1 MKRIQIFLLLF
12 LLGSNFIFGQINRNG
27 VPFIRNFEPGE
38 IGSNQ
43 SWVVVQ
49 DQRGVIYDGI
59 NGGVLVY
66 DGVEWNKIPIPNE
79 SDVRSLMVDDNGLVY
94 VGATGEFGYL
104 GPDEHGQLQ
113 YYSLIHTLDSG
124 IQDLKTIWKIYSL
137 DDEIY
142 FCGST
147 SFHGYTP
154 RLKRT
159 TTYKLIDSGFKHGN
173 YAFMVNGKIYLGDY
187 GEGLLEFNNG
197 SFKKALGGSLF
208 GMKAILSMLP
218 YEDSRIM
225 ILTHTFGSFIYDPET
240 GKVSGTGLSKSANQ
254 FLIEN
259 GFYTG
264 VQLPEGNLALG
275 TIYGGLLIVDH
286 EGEILNIIDQEAG
299 MQNKQVLGLFIN
311 SENPGLSQLWVTLDI
326 GITKIEIY
334 SPFKTFEN
342 ESGIETSVNDI
353 ISFNNT
359 CYLATSGGVYYLT
372 SNENGLATF
381 RKLQEIPDQ
390 SWEFLSFSPPGA
402 SSPVL
407 WVATVRGLYQVNS
420 RNEVQLMEKEISNLV
435 SDELLYYSFNLFSD
449 RPSEVF
455 IGGKESIYLL
465 KNINGKWQQSLELK
479 EVADEVRS
487 IVKDSSG
494 NVWAGTM
501 LKGIF
506 KYNLS
511 DPDMVLA
518 QQYTSEDGLPSMNSN
533 YVYHIN
539 SGIYVAT
546 RNGLYKYNEKSDRFE
561 PDPLFGDKYAGKD
574 IEISKVEEAP
584 NGDIWLSL
592 INADGSF
599 SVVHLIKTDGGYEE
613 VSIPFKRL
621 PDMVAYA
628 IYTGAE
634 GLVWIGIS
642 DKIFTYDTKFSRDY
656 DELFHSLTQSVIID
670 QDSLL
675 FGGTNYSISEN
686 GEVRITLEQNRDQRP
701 GIKYRHNNITFH
713 WASPYFDGEEQIQ
726 YSFRLLGFN
735 EDWTRWSDRTE
746 FPYTNLPNRSLVF
759 EVKSRNIYGKEST
772 YAQYAF
778 TILPPWYKTILAF
791 FMYVIAALVLI
802 VVIVKLY
809 TRRLQLEK
817 VRLEGIVARRTAE
830 VVRQKEELEDSIT
843 YASRIQRAILPS
855 EKILNEHLPEN
866 FLLFKPRD
874 IVSGDFYWMTRR
886 GDNIMIVAAD
896 CTGHGVPGAFMSLL
910 GISFLNEIVNRLDIL
925 KSDEILN
932 HLRQEIMSSLKQTGK
947 DDEAKDGM
955 DVAICII
962 DKKKMK
968 AQFSGAYNPL
978 WLVRPLTK
986 NELSEVE
993 KGNELELPPR
1003 SIHDQKNVLI
1013 PFVGDKM
1020 PIGISVKGTLPFTYN
1035 ELKIKKGY
1043 SLYLFSDG
1051 YVDQFGG
1058 PNEKKFM
1065 SKAFKKLILE
1075 IQDQPMSKQEKILD
1089 ERFHEWKGDLDQVD
1103 DILVIGLKID

>member
-1 MKRIQIFLLLF
+1 MKRIQLF
-12 LLGSNFIFGQINRNG
+12 LPLFFLSFNFLFGQINKSG

-43 SWVVVQ
+43 NWVVVQ

-66 DGVEWNKIPIPNE
+66 DGVEWNKISIPNQ

-104 GPDEHGQLQ
+104 SPDEHGQLQ

-124 IQDLKTIWKIYSL
+124 NQDLKTIWKIYSL

-147 SFHGYTP
+147 SFHRYTP
-154 RLKRT
+154 GLKKT
-159 TTYKLIDSGFKHGN
+159 TTFKLIDSGFKHGN

-187 GEGLLEFNNG
+187 GEGLLEFKNG
-197 SFKKALGGSLF
+197 SFKKALGGSIF

-240 GKVSGTGLSKSANQ
+240 GEVSGSGLSDRANK
-254 FLIEN
+254 FIIEN

-264 VQLPEGNLALG
+264 VQLPGGNLALG
-275 TIYGGLLIVDH
+275 TVYGGLLIVDH

-299 MQNKQVLGLFIN
+299 MQNKQVLGLYVN
-311 SENPGLSQLWVTLDI
+311 PENPGLSQLWVTLDI
-326 GITKIEIY
+326 GITKIEVY

-342 ESGIETSVNDI
+342 KSGIETSINDI

-407 WVATVRGLYQVNS
+407 WVATVRGLFQINS

-435 SDELLYYSFNLFSD
+435 SDEFLYYSYNLFSD
-449 RPSEVF
+449 KPSEVF
-455 IGGKESIYLL
+455 IGGKESIYIL

-479 EVADEVRS
+479 DVADEVRS
-487 IVKDSSG
+487 IVKDTSG

-501 LKGIF
+501 LKGVF
-506 KYNLS
+506 KFILS
-511 DPDMVLA
+511 NPDTVLA

-533 YVYHIN
+533 YVYLFD
-539 SGIYVAT
+539 SKIYVAT
-546 RNGLYKYNEKSDRFE
+546 NNGLYKYNEETDRF
-561 PDPLFGDKYAGKD
+561 DPSALFGEKYAGKG
-574 IEISKVEEAP
+574 IEITRVEEAP
-584 NGDIWLSL
+584 NTDIWLSL
-592 INADGSF
+592 INADDSH
-599 SVVHLIKTDGGYEE
+599 SVVRLVKKDGGYEE
-613 VSIPFKRL
+613 LSVPFKRL
-621 PDMVAYA
+621 PDRTTDVIYA
-628 IYTGAE
+628 TGE
-634 GLVWIGIS
+634 NLVWIGIS
-642 DKIFTYDTKFSRDY
+642 DRIFTYNPEVKRDY
-656 DELFHSLTQSVIID
+656 DEIFHSLTMDVTID
-670 QDSLL
+670 QDSTL
-675 FGGTNYSISEN
+675 FGGTNYSVSED
-686 GEVRITLEQNRDQRP
+686 GKIQVTLTQNQDHKP
-701 GIKYRHNNITFH
+701 GIKFRYNNMIFR
-713 WASPYFDGEEQIQ
+713 WASPYFDGEEQLQ
-726 YSFRLLGFN
+726 YSFRLVGFHK
-735 EDWTRWSDRTE
+735 DWTRWSKRTE
-746 FPYTNLPNRSLVF
+746 FPYTNLPNGNLVF
-759 EVKSRNIYGKEST
+759 EVKSRNIYGVEST
-772 YAQYAF
+772 HAQYAF
-778 TILPPWYKTILAF
+778 TILPPWYKTILAY
-791 FMYVIAALVLI
+791 FMYVIAAFVLI
-802 VVIVKLY
+802 VLIVKLY

-866 FLLFKPRD
+866 FLFFKPRD
-874 IVSGDFYWMTRR
+874 IVSGDFYWMTIRE
-886 GDNIMIVAAD
+886 DKILIVAAD

-910 GISFLNEIVNRLDIL
+910 GISFLNEIVNRSDIL

-947 DDEAKDGM
+947 EDEAKDGM

-968 AQFSGAYNPL
+968 TQFSGAYNPL

-986 NELSEVE
+986 KELSEVE

-1003 SIHDQKNVLI
+1003 SIFDHKNALI

-1035 ELKIKKGY
+1035 ELDIKKGY

-1058 PNEKKFM
+1058 PNGKKFM
-1065 SKAFKKLILE
+1065 SRAFKKLILE
-1075 IQDQPMSKQEKILD
+1075 IQDQPMKKQGVILD
-1089 ERFHEWKGDLDQVD
+1089 EKFSEWKGDLDQVD
-1103 DILVIGLKID
+1103 DILVIGLKVD